1 MGYSSFEKPV
11 LLIGSNIRFLAEN
24 AVCHG
29 HHIFTVDHY
38 GDWDT
43 RKLGPNRSIVHDSD
57 ENFSIDSLVNLARG
71 IDNCGIVF
79 GPGFENDIKAVL
91 SLKKTGALIGCG
103 ADSIRKARN
112 PESLS
117 LAASTWGFK
126 YAKISLSEPDNIAS
140 QKWLSKPVNGMG
152 GAGITEAGL
161 SNFVETGPVYFQR
174 FIKGMPSSAAV
185 VSDGSSATVLGVMTQ
200 IVGDESLGADGFR
213 FAGNVY
219 PHPFAGDIIDQVTIM
234 AESLTLEFDLAGLW
248 GFDFIYDG
256 SVTLIEVNPRPT
268 AGMGLLGAV
277 TLNDL
282 LGMHIDTVT
291 RASSNIILDYGAPS
305 DYTAQA
311 RVFARRDG
319 IFHGCERW
327 YKSGARDIPQDGE
340 FISKGAP
347 ILTLTESAVTYQGVM
362 EKLRG
367 RAVTLNNSL
376 ALGMTAP
383 T

>member
-29 HHIFTVDHY
+29 HHIFTVDYY

-43 RKLGPNRSIVHDSD
+43 KKLGPNRSIVHDSD

-79 GPGFENDIKAVL
+79 GPGFENDIKAML

-282 LGMHIDTVT
+282 LGMHLDTVT
-291 RASSNIILDYGAPS
+291 RASSNIILDYGASS

-319 IFHGCERW
+319 IFSGSEQW

-347 ILTLTESAVTYQGVM
+347 ILTLTESALTYQGVM

>member
-161 SNFVETGPVYFQR
+161 SNFIETGPVYFQR

-319 IFHGCERW
+319 IFHGCEQW

>member
-174 FIKGMPSSAAV
+174 FIKGM
-185 VSDGSSATVLGVMTQ
+185 
-200 IVGDESLGADGFR
+200 
-213 FAGNVY
+213 
-219 PHPFAGDIIDQVTIM
+219 
-234 AESLTLEFDLAGLW
+234 
-248 GFDFIYDG
+248 
-256 SVTLIEVNPRPT
+256 
-268 AGMGLLGAV
+268 
-277 TLNDL
+277 
-282 LGMHIDTVT
+282 
-291 RASSNIILDYGAPS
+291 
-305 DYTAQA
+305 
-311 RVFARRDG
+311 
-319 IFHGCERW
+319 
-327 YKSGARDIPQDGE
+327 
-340 FISKGAP
+340 
-347 ILTLTESAVTYQGVM
+347 
-362 EKLRG
+362 
-367 RAVTLNNSL
+367 
-376 ALGMTAP
+376 
-383 T
+383 